1 MLDFILEA
9 SKNTLTTFTH
19 STRTIESSMTETSSA
34 QPETDRSQQRRN
46 QVLEAAACCFRRKGF
61 HGCSMAQLAKEAGMS
76 VGHIYHY
83 FANKEA
89 IIDDFIKRDL
99 DDTLQAIARLYES
112 PDIFEDMVG
121 CLEEPLEL
129 CMNLPT
135 AALQFEILAEAARNP
150 KVGDMVRE
158 AHLRVRDAV
167 MTLIRIGSAKPI
179 SDELLEAKA
188 EVIAAMFDGLTFKAI
203 RDPHINHK
211 ALLKVMSSALRHILH
226 Y

>member
-1 MLDFILEA
+1 MQDLFRES
-9 SKNTLTTFTH
+9 SKNTLIVINNFPV
-19 STRTIESSMTETSSA
+19 IENRMSDTPNA
-34 QPETDRSQQRRN
+34 QPDCDRGQQRRN
-46 QVLEAAACCFRRKGF
+46 QVLEAAASCFRRKGF

-99 DDTLQAIARLYES
+99 DDTLQAIGELYDS
-112 PDIFEDMVG
+112 PNIFEDMVG
-121 CLEEPLEL
+121 CLQEPVEL
-129 CMNLPT
+129 CMDIAN

-150 KVGDMVRE
+150 KVEAMVRE

-167 MTLIRIGSAKPI
+167 TGLIRLGSPHPSSETDLI
-179 SDELLEAKA
+179 AKA
-188 EVIAAMFDGLTFKAI
+188 EVITALFDGLMMKAI
-203 RDPHINHK
+203 RQPQIDRD
-211 ALLKVMSSALRHILH
+211 ALVGVLSSTLRHVLT